1 MKKYQVLFKE
11 TLERVIEI
19 NANNKEEAL
28 EIAEEMYKNCEVVL
42 DYTDFSGYEISEY
55 LKKENKKN
63 TYQN

>member
-28 EIAEEMYKNCEVVL
+28 EIAEEMYRNCEVGL

-55 LKKENKKN
+55 
-63 TYQN
+63 